1 MIAES
6 EMLLPVLRL
15 FPKNQYRRYTEVP
28 LGRKKIDLVCVAR
41 ENVDLQICV
50 ELKVQAWKRA
60 LWQAAVNFQL
70 GNHSYI
76 ALWHEFVHRVEAKID
91 LLEHYGVGLIAVEHD
106 AATILHESRDHV
118 FRIARQSKQDWFRML
133 ASEV

>member
-28 LGRKKIDLVCVAR
+28 LGRKKIDLVCVAK
-41 ENVDLQICV
+41 ENADLQICV

-76 ALWHEFVHRVEAKID
+76 ALWHEFVHLAEAKTD
-91 LLEHYGVGLIAVEHD
+91 LLKHYGVGLIAVKHD